1 MDFAICWLSLLSV
14 HTKVQHIT
22 HTLCRRKA
30 SVVLNKA
37 HLSVSLSLSLSDK
50 APVVKAL
57 LVWTS
62 ANSFLCR
69 VLATQNSYAVSRA
82 QNKVYVN
89 CDHWGHSNRA
99 VASYSMTVSQLYI
112 SLLIVSVPDSL
123 RTACAKSLVPRLLCL
138 FLVISII
145 FRVCVAK
152 EWSVVQWT
160 QKREQLGT

>member
-1 MDFAICWLSLLSV
+1 VQSCISTRVCCKFSCVLTVRLCCSRELKLYVFELLS
-14 HTKVQHIT
+14 TDWATTQQLLLK
-22 HTLCRRKA
+22 
-30 SVVLNKA
+30 
-37 HLSVSLSLSLSDK
+37 SDK
-50 APVVKAL
+50 AGCKLSRVHL
-57 LVWTS
+57 HG
-62 ANSFLCR
+62 CR
-69 VLATQNSYAVSRA
+69 VLSFSWVSRA